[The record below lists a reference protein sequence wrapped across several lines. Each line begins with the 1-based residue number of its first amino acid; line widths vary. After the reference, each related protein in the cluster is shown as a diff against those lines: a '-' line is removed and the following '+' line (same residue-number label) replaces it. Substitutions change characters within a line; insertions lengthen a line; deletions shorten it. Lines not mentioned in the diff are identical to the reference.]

1 MEYRCFTVLCQFL
14 LRSRVSQPHIH
25 TLHVA
30 SADIFV
36 PVCFSPSAELFA
48 WSWFPEA
55 SIQGTMRGRLRGLLK
70 FFLKGLLQRWVCL
83 VAMEMRAVG
92 FPLPQRALPTQGGH
106 APNWRLSGAVG
117 TAGWGEGMAL
127 ASSHMPRVCT
137 PCVKWPVQ
145 GEAGACLG
153 LERG

>member
-1 MEYRCFTVLCQFL
+1 MA
-14 LRSRVSQPHIH
+14 P
-25 TLHVA
+25 
-30 SADIFV
+30 ADVFV

-55 SIQGTMRGRLRGLLK
+55 SIQGTMCGRLCGLLK

-83 VAMEMRAVG
+83 VAMEMCAVSL
-92 FPLPQRALPTQGGH
+92 PLPQQALPTQGGH
-106 APNWRLSGAVG
+106 APDWRLSGAVG
-117 TAGWGEGMAL
+117 TVGSGEGTAL
-127 ASSHMPRVCT
+127 ASSHMLRVRT

-145 GEAGACLG
+145 GETGACLR

>member
-1 MEYRCFTVLCQFL
+1 MVYHCFTIL
-14 LRSRVSQPHIH
+14 LGSRVSQPHIH
-25 TLHVA
+25 TLHMA
-30 SADIFV
+30 PADVCV
-36 PVCFSPSAELFA
+36 PVCVSPSAKLFA

-55 SIQGTMRGRLRGLLK
+55 STQGTKRGRLCGLLK
-70 FFLKGLLQRWVCL
+70 FFLNGLLQRWVCL
-83 VAMEMRAVG
+83 VAMEMCAVG
-92 FPLPQRALPTQGGH
+92 LPLPQRALPTPGGH
-106 APNWRLSGAVG
+106 TPDWRLSGAVG
-117 TAGWGEGMAL
+117 TVGWGEGTAL